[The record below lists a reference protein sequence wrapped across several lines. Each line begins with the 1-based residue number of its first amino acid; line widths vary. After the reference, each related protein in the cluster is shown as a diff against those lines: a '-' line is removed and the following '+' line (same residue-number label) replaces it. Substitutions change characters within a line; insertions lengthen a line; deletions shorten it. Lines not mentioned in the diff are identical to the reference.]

1 MKVSRERLI
10 EELAHYIVEVR
21 ELREENM
28 SLRKELESFSEERL
42 VIETRK
48 SEEEELERKL
58 SLSVYDDSL
67 NFSVRT
73 VNAFQKQ
80 GIETV
85 RDIVNKTQAQLMKPK
100 NFGRRSIGEVKS
112 RLSLMGLELSTAM

>member
-112 RLSLMGLELSTAM
+112 RLSLMGLELSTAL

>member
-1 MKVSRERLI
+1 
-10 EELAHYIVEVR
+10 
-21 ELREENM
+21 M

-85 RDIVNKTQAQLMKPK
+85 RDIVNKTQAELMKPK

>member
-28 SLRKELESFSEERL
+28 SLRKELESFSEERK
-42 VIETRK
+42 VIETRE

-85 RDIVNKTQAQLMKPK
+85 RDIVNKTQAELMKPK
-100 NFGRRSIGEVKS
+100 NFGRRSIREVKS

>member
-28 SLRKELESFSEERL
+28 SLRKELESFSEERI

-85 RDIVNKTQAQLMKPK
+85 RDIVNKTQAQLMKPR
-100 NFGRRSIGEVKS
+100 NFGRKSIGEVKS
-112 RLSLMGLELSTAM
+112 KLSLMGLELSTAM

>member
-28 SLRKELESFSEERL
+28 SLRKELESFSEERS
-42 VIETRK
+42 VIESRE
-48 SEEEELERKL
+48 SEEKELERKL
-58 SLSVYDDSL
+58 SMTIYDRNL

-73 VNAFQKQ
+73 LNAFQKQ
-80 GIETV
+80 GIKTV
-85 RDIVNKTQAQLMKPK
+85 RDIVNKTQAQLMMPK
-100 NFGRRSIGEVKS
+100 NFGRRSIGEVRSK
-112 RLSLMGLELSTAM
+112 LSLMGLELSTTM

>member
-28 SLRKELESFSEERL
+28 SLRKELESFSEERK
-42 VIETRK
+42 VIETRE

-85 RDIVNKTQAQLMKPK
+85 RDIVNKTQAELMKPK

>member
-28 SLRKELESFSEERL
+28 SLRKELESFSEERI
-42 VIETRK
+42 VIETRE

-58 SLSVYDDSL
+58 SMTIYDENL
-67 NFSVRT
+67 NFSELFKRIPIS
-73 VNAFQKQ
+73 KLW
-80 GIETV
+80 GIGNSYSFILNNYGV
-85 RDIVNKTQAQLMKPK
+85 KTIYDFICINENL
-100 NFGRRSIGEVKS
+100 
-112 RLSLMGLELSTAM
+112 L

>member
-42 VIETRK
+42 VIETRE

-85 RDIVNKTQAQLMKPK
+85 RDIVNKTQAELMKPK